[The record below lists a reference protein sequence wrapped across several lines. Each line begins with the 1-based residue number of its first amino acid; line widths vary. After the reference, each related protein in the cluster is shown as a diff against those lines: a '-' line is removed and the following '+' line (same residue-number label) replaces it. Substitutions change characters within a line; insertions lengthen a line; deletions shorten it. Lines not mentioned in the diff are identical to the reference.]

1 MTTFYLKHTKS
12 GKVDM
17 RTKAGKAW
25 AVLKKNAVKVSRDG
39 NTVWSNYKP
48 HQERQNRQAYRRGQG
63 SRNTHEIRPQ
73 EILKV
78 REYSKSQHN

>member
-25 AVLKKNAVKVSRDG
+25 AVLKRNAVKVSRDG
-39 NTVWSNYKP
+39 NTKSGKIDKRTA
-48 HQERQNRQAYRRGQG
+48 EGKARA
-63 SRNTHEIRPQ
+63 
-73 EILKV
+73 ILMKYA
-78 REYSKSQHN
+78 RKKY

>member
-39 NTVWSNYKP
+39 NTVWSNYKRTKSGKIDKRTAEGKP
-48 HQERQNRQAYRRGQG
+48 RA
-63 SRNTHEIRPQ
+63 
-73 EILKV
+73 ILMKYA
-78 REYSKSQHN
+78 RKKY

>member
-39 NTVWSNYKP
+39 NTVWSNYKSGKIDKRTA
-48 HQERQNRQAYRRGQG
+48 EGKARA
-63 SRNTHEIRPQ
+63 
-73 EILKV
+73 ILMKYA
-78 REYSKSQHN
+78 RKKY